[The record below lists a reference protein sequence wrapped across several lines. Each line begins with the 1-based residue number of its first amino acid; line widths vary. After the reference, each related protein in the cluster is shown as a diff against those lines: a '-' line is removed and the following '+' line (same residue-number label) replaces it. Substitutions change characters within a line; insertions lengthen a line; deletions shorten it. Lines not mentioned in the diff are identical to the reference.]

1 MTDVGTLSYE
11 YERAN
16 EVASALGAAL
26 ETSDGSVDRQA
37 RAELRPLLLALVD
50 LLNPLGASSAGTAD
64 VMSVP
69 VGLALRLRDRE
80 FHGQPI
86 SEALGNLAET
96 IGDKGRRLSD
106 QDMELLREVNGE
118 TEREVSTAFRRMVR
132 R

>member
-16 EVASALGAAL
+16 EVAHALGAAL
-26 ETSDGSVDRQA
+26 QATDGNVPRQA

-50 LLNPLGASSAGTAD
+50 LLNPLEASPTGTAD

-69 VGLALRLRDRE
+69 VGLALRLRDRD

-86 SEALGNLAET
+86 SRALGELAAT
-96 IGDKGRRLSD
+96 IADKGRRLSAE
-106 QDMELLREVNGE
+106 DMELLREVNGE